1 MAEAQRTGGAG
12 DFAATALAAAF
23 RRRDVCAVDLVRDT
37 FARIAA
43 VDGALHAFCTLDEAG
58 ALGQAH
64 ALDARRANGETLG
77 PLAGVPVAVKDLIAT
92 RGLRTTFGSPLYADF
107 VPDEDDIVVER
118 LRAAGA
124 IVVGKTNSSEFGYGA
139 VGHNAL
145 FATTRNPWNPALTPG
160 GSSAGTAAA
169 VAARM
174 VPLGLGS
181 DGGGSIRIPAALC
194 GLVGMKASWGRVPLY
209 PGCRDARLPGAS
221 GWESLEHIGPLAA
234 NVADVALALGVLA
247 GPDPRDRHS
256 LPAEPDAFAI
266 AAPETLRRA
275 RATFSRTL
283 GFATV
288 DREVGDIAAQAARR
302 FAAEL
307 ALDYAEGDPPI
318 EDPQACFD
326 ALVALDT
333 DRAGL
338 RRLAAAHAHGFA
350 GPLARLLERQWTA
363 DDFTAAIL
371 ARKRIANAMAHFM
384 EGCEFLLTPATAAAA
399 FPIDSEGPASIDGTP
414 VAPGNWTPFTA
425 LANLT
430 GQPAATVP
438 AGVTKDGRP
447 VGLQIVGRHLAD
459 ARVLTVCAAYES
471 VLPWAHR
478 LPLIAAAADAGS
490 ASGTEQKSA

>member
-1 MAEAQRTGGAG
+1 MAEAPHKTDGGE
-12 DFAATALAAAF
+12 FTATALAAAF
-23 RRRDVCAVDLVRDT
+23 ARGEVCAVDLVRDA
-37 FARIAA
+37 FARIAT
-43 VDGALHAFCTLDEAG
+43 VDGTLNAFCTLDEAG
-58 ALGQAH
+58 AFSQAQ
-64 ALDARRANGETLG
+64 ALDARRAAGETLG

-118 LRAAGA
+118 LKAAGA

-169 VAARM
+169 IAARM
-174 VPLGLGS
+174 VTLGLGS

-209 PGCRDARLPGAS
+209 PGCRDPRLPGAS

-234 NVADVALALGVLA
+234 NVADVARALGVLA

-256 LPAEPDAFAI
+256 LPSEPGAFSI

-275 RATFSRTL
+275 RAVFSRTL
-283 GFATV
+283 GFAEV
-288 DREVGDIAAQAARR
+288 DREVADIAAQAARR
-302 FAAEL
+302 FAA
-307 ALDYAEGDPPI
+307 ALDLDLAEGDPPI
-318 EDPQACFD
+318 EDLQACFE

-333 DRAGL
+333 DRTGL
-338 RRLAAAHAHGFA
+338 RSLAAAKKHLFA

-371 ARKRIANAMAHFM
+371 TRKRIANSMSRFM
-384 EGCEFLLTPATAAAA
+384 GFHEFLLTPATAIAA
-399 FPIDSEGPASIDGTP
+399 FPIDCEGPATIDGTP
-414 VAPGNWTPFTA
+414 SAAGHWTPFTA

-430 GQPAATVP
+430 GQPAAALP
-438 AGVTKDGRP
+438 AGVTQDGRP

-459 ARVLTVCAAYES
+459 ARLLTACAAYES

-478 LPLIAAAADAGS
+478 LPLIEAKTGCPPAF
-490 ASGTEQKSA
+490 GTEQKSA

>member
-1 MAEAQRTGGAG
+1 VAEAKRTGEATE
-12 DFAATALAAAF
+12 FTATALAAAF
-23 RRRDVCAVDLVRDT
+23 RHGEVSAVELVRDS

-58 ALGQAH
+58 ALAQAH
-64 ALDARRANGETLG
+64 ALDARKAAGETLG

-118 LRAAGA
+118 MKAAGA

-145 FATTRNPWNPALTPG
+145 FATTRNPWNPTLTPG

-209 PGCRDARLPGAS
+209 PGCRDPRLPGAS

-234 NVADVALALGVLA
+234 SVADVALALGVLV

-256 LPAEPDAFAI
+256 ISAEPGAFVI
-266 AAPETLRRA
+266 AAPDTLRHA
-275 RATFSRTL
+275 RAMFSRTL

-288 DREVGDIAAQAARR
+288 DREVCDIAAEAARR

-307 ALDYAEGDPPI
+307 DLDYTEGDPPI

-326 ALVALDT
+326 ALVALET
-333 DRAGL
+333 DRVGL
-338 RRLAAAHAHGFA
+338 RSLAAEKQHRFT

-384 EGCEFLLTPATAAAA
+384 GGFEFLLTPATATAA
-399 FPIDSEGPASIDGTP
+399 FPIGSEGPDKIDGTP
-414 VAPGNWTPFTA
+414 VAPGYWSPFTA

-430 GQPAATVP
+430 GQPAASVP
-438 AGVTKDGRP
+438 AGFTKDGRP

-459 ARVLTVCAAYES
+459 ARVLTACAAFES
-471 VLPWAHR
+471 VLPWGR
-478 LPLIAAAADAGS
+478 RRPLIAAGADTAS
-490 ASGTEQKSA
+490 ALGTGQKSA